1 MLTRCPR
8 CARHHKEAE
17 RACPFCKVPLAA
29 VALVAAGVAI
39 ASCARSQPEI
49 VALYGA
55 PPTAIP
61 QFDAG
66 APPDGGGGL
75 AD

>member
-1 MLTRCPR
+1 MAALTRCPR
-8 CARHHKEAE
+8 CARHHKHAE
-17 RACPFCKVPLAA
+17 HACPFCKVPLAA

-55 PPTAIP
+55 PPTAVP
-61 QFDAG
+61 APSDAG
-66 APPDGGGGL
+66 PPPDAGST
-75 AD
+75 